1 MIFPLI
7 LSGAAAILLYT
18 GLLFLII
25 SIRKGDRSTYFIFAL
40 SSLCYGIHILF
51 EIMTIQQE
59 TIPGIL
65 LFFKPQVAVEIVA
78 GIFWLWAMAH
88 YTQVKPRR
96 LLWLL
101 TSIFSLLA
109 TLNLVLPY
117 GYIWQEVSGLQSIN
131 LPWGENYVHLM
142 GIPHPLIVLGVVSN
156 IPTFSF
162 IFYACFRQ
170 YQRGERQ
177 KASLL
182 AFCIVIL
189 LISTIHIYLV
199 DAGVLPQFISTV
211 PFAFLLMIIL
221 MSLQF
226 ADEIVKTELQL
237 QYYNAHLEEIIE
249 TRTRKLQVT
258 IQEATVLKERNRLAT
273 ELHDS
278 VNQTLHSLIMIADSL
293 PKIWQTHP
301 DEILPGLSKIQQMAQ
316 GGLAETRN
324 LLVELNPQKLTDKPL
339 GELLR
344 QLAQAI
350 ANRTSLNITTCIDR
364 ESTLPPQVQICFYRI
379 AQESLNNVVRHA
391 RATQAEIHFNCQHL
405 DGNSEQVKMLV
416 RDNGLG
422 FNQQDVLPSN
432 LGINIMKKRAEKIG
446 AILKITSQ
454 PHQGTE
460 VLLKWSFPCSL

>member
-1 MIFPLI
+1 MIFSLI
-7 LSGAAAILLYT
+7 LSSAAAILLYT

-25 SIRKGDRSTYFIFAL
+25 SIRKSDRGIYLIFAL
-40 SSLCYGIHILF
+40 SSFLYGIHLLF
-51 EIMTIQQE
+51 QIMAIQQE

>member
-1 MIFPLI
+1 MIFSLI
-7 LSGAAAILLYT
+7 LSSAAAILLYT

-25 SIRKGDRSTYFIFAL
+25 ALRKGERSIYLIFAL
-40 SSLCYGIHILF
+40 SSFLYGIHLLF
-51 EIMTIQQE
+51 QIMGIQQE
-59 TIPGIL
+59 TIPGFL
-65 LFFKPQVAVEIVA
+65 LFFKPQVTVEIVA

-324 LLVELNPQKLTDKPL
+324 LLVELNPQRLVDKPL